1 MDSWMGSCVV
11 INTSKK
17 ESRGEGLR
25 EGCGELAIWQFGIHV
40 SKFRE
45 AIKGRGMDE

>member
-11 INTSKK
+11 INTRQKK
-17 ESRGEGLR
+17 GGER
-25 EGCGELAIWQFGIHV
+25 EGCGNWQFGIHV